1 MDTSDSSSSASSS
14 ASSSSASS
22 SSFDLT
28 NPDIIRQF
36 RNRAEIETARER
48 KTKAYVDLIE
58 QEFGITQCIIC
69 NEFIQPLSN
78 DFFIHKNSRG
88 ECGGKFHENCL
99 KWLITPQPNGP
110 GITNC
115 PKCNEKFT
123 EEDISN
129 ILNNNEDL
137 CAICISPMGKTSII
151 STECGHNLHL
161 ECASSLHA
169 HNPRAPCPTCR
180 RLNNFI
186 VVKAPTPPP
195 PVNIQLD
202 EAAEIDD
209 YTLNDLF
216 ADNIFYGYVDPNTNF
231 TMTDII
237 VYFTALLNNPNSILL
252 SMLFSFMNVILHVT
266 YINEFNGS
274 LGTEINL
281 NNFLENPKT
290 ITNIFLEDLITQEPF
305 FLTINNFKYSP
316 IKFVVYNDPQY
327 TTEANLNNSTLQTI
341 ILSYCIKILQE
352 FEIKIRRGI
361 QNTTFDAFVQQVRN
375 NSDDQNIETETITTY
390 LSQLGFDDNKKK
402 IFVVLIKIY
411 IIYDMSD
418 QNHRFDDFNTN
429 LLNNITIPIHIL
441 CRPEGSQLEI
451 IGTQIYRR
459 PPDSIYSRIMSYIQN
474 PFGRRGGKKRKS
486 RKNKTKKGN
495 LKKAKK
501 GTHKRP

>member
-1 MDTSDSSSSASSS
+1 MDTS

-28 NPDIIRQF
+28 NPDIITQF

-78 DFFIHKNSRG
+78 DFFIHNNSRG

-209 YTLNDLF
+209 YNLDDLF
-216 ADNIFYGYVDPNTNF
+216 ADNIYYVYVETTRQF
-231 TMTDII
+231 STDSILM
-237 VYFTALLNNPNSILL
+237 YFRALLHSDNPNLNTL

-266 YINEFNGS
+266 YTSNPNNV
-274 LGTEINL
+274 LGQDINL
-281 NNFLENPKT
+281 NNFLQNPKT
-290 ITNIFLEDLITQEPF
+290 IKNIFLEDLITEEPF
-305 FLTINNFKYSP
+305 FLTITNFDYSP
-316 IKFVVYNDPQY
+316 IKFVDYTDPQY
-327 TTEANLNNSTLQTI
+327 NTKLNLNGFNLQYI
-341 ILSYCIKILQE
+341 ILSYCIQILEE
-352 FEIKIRRGI
+352 FETKITGGI
-361 QNTTFDAFVQQVRN
+361 QNITFDYFVQQVIDAN
-375 NSDDQNIETETITTY
+375 DQNIQTDIINDYIST
-390 LSQLGFDDNKKK
+390 LGFDDNKKK
-402 IFVVLIKIY
+402 IIVVLVKIY
-411 IIYDMSD
+411 IIFDMRD
-418 QNHRFDDFNTN
+418 RTHEFNDFDTN
-429 LLNNITIPIHIL
+429 LLNNITIPTYIL
-441 CRPEGSQLEI
+441 CTPEGYRPAAIVGLD
-451 IGTQIYRR
+451 TYRR
-459 PPDSIYSRIMSYIQN
+459 NQSSIYSRIMSYIQN

-486 RKNKTKKGN
+486 RKNKTKKGKS
-495 LKKAKK
+495 KKNQ
-501 GTHKRP
+501 KRSYKSP